1 MRDFFDTS
9 VLVAAFWRGHAQH
22 EASLRLFAAASKE
35 QSACGIHTLAEV
47 YASMSALPV
56 KPMIPPDQAFLFVE
70 EVRQRL
76 TLISLS
82 EGEYL
87 ATLHQ
92 ASEQGLTGG
101 RIYDALLLRC
111 AANCGAKHIYTLNL
125 KHFKALAPGLAHRI
139 RIP

>member
-22 EASLRLFAAASKE
+22 ESSLRLFASATRE
-35 QSACGIHTLAEV
+35 ECACGIHTLAEV

-56 KPMIPPDQAFLFVE
+56 KPMIPSEQAFLFVE
-70 EVRQRL
+70 EIRQRL
-76 TLISLS
+76 SLISLS
-82 EGEYL
+82 EREYL
-87 ATLHQ
+87 AAIQ
-92 ASEQGLTGG
+92 NASQQGLTGG

-111 AANCGAKHIYTLNL
+111 AAKCDARNIFTLNL
-125 KHFKALAPGLAHRI
+125 KHFQSIAPGLADRM

>member
-9 VLVAAFWRGHAQH
+9 VLIAAFWRGHAHH
-22 EASLRLFAAASKE
+22 ESSLRLFAASSKE

-56 KPMIPPDQAFLFVE
+56 KPLIPPEQVALFVE

-76 TLISLS
+76 TLVSLS
-82 EGEYL
+82 EREYL
-87 ATLHQ
+87 ATIRQ

-111 AANCGAKHIYTLNL
+111 AANCGARHIYTLNL
-125 KHFKALAPGLAHRI
+125 KHFQAIAPSLAHCMRT
-139 RIP
+139 P